1 MSAEPELHLILELE
15 QEAALWRRRTM
26 FLLSVVLHGVAI
38 GLLLVSP
45 QLFKRG
51 AQMFGIRLEP
61 APKREATFLWLPPE
75 LLQRLKEPPETD
87 ILSDRDRRAQGRSP
101 VISPFGN
108 RMPYSEG
115 NTPLPEI
122 AGGSPLP
129 AAAPPLPPG
138 GSSTPPAPPTENKEE
153 SRLHLMDVPPA
164 GSGGSGQLRLPL
176 SSPGEAIQ
184 QSLEAAARGRAT
196 GPGLGPGDSPTQFQ
210 NLDPNFSTQGPLIL
224 SDTRGVDFGPYLARV
239 VFSVRRNWYSMIPV
253 AARLGQKGRV
263 GIVFEILKDGSVP
276 ELRLVASSGSD
287 SLDRAAVGAIQGAN
301 PFPPLPEEFT
311 GNHLVLQFIFLYN
324 LGYWP

>member
-1 MSAEPELHLILELE
+1 MSTEPELHLILELE
-15 QEAALWRRRTM
+15 QEAVLWRRRTT

-38 GLLLVSP
+38 SLLLISP
-45 QLFKRG
+45 QLLRRAG
-51 AQMFGIRLEP
+51 QMFGVRFEP

-75 LLQRLKEPPETD
+75 LIERLKEPPPETN

-101 VISPFGN
+101 IISPFGN

-122 AGGSPLP
+122 AGGPPPPL
-129 AAAPPLPPG
+129 APLPPA
-138 GSSTPPAPPTENKEE
+138 GSSAPPAPPAENKEG
-153 SRLHLMDVPPA
+153 SGLRLQDLPPP

-184 QSLEAAARGRAT
+184 QSLEAAARGRAA
-196 GPGLGPGDSPTQFQ
+196 GPGLGPGDAPAQFQ
-210 NLDPNFSTQGPLIL
+210 NYDPNFSTEGPLVL

-239 VFSVRRNWYSMIPV
+239 VFNVRRNWYSMIPV

-276 ELRLVASSGSD
+276 ELRLVASSGTD
-287 SLDRAAVGAIQGAN
+287 SLDRAAAGAIQASN

-324 LGYWP
+324 MGYWP